1 MTEDTRTVS
10 TDTPQRW
17 VLLGP
22 PGAGKGTQAALL
34 AEQLGLAHVESGGLL
49 RDHRA
54 RDTDLGREAAT
65 YMTRGLLVPDELVIE
80 MVLQRMAQDDAASG
94 AVLDGF
100 PRTHAQAEALD
111 GALAPHGVTGALS
124 IAVSEA
130 ELVRR
135 IGSRLTCRQCQAPY
149 PMAEAPPQ
157 CSRCGGELAQRD
169 DERPEAVR
177 QRLQEYRTKTASLL
191 DYYGAQGRLAEVD
204 GEQQVAE
211 VTRDLLRLVR
221 ERAALHDCQPS
232 GTIRGSI

>member
-1 MTEDTRTVS
+1 MTEGTRVVS
-10 TDTPQRW
+10 IDTPQRW

-54 RDTDLGREAAT
+54 RGTDLGREAAT
-65 YMTRGLLVPDELVIE
+65 YMTRGLLVPDALVIE
-80 MVLQRMAQDDAASG
+80 MVLERMTRDDAASG

-100 PRTHAQAEALD
+100 PRTQPQAHALD

-124 IAVSEA
+124 IAVSEG

-135 IGSRLTCRQCQAPY
+135 ISSRLTCRRCQAPY
-149 PMAEAPPQ
+149 AMEGAPPA
-157 CSRCGGELAQRD
+157 CTRCGGELAQRD
-169 DERPEAVR
+169 DEKPEAVR
-177 QRLQEYRTKTASLL
+177 QRLQEYRNKTASLL

-221 ERAALHDCQPS
+221 ERAVLHESQPS
-232 GTIRGSI
+232 GTM

>member
-1 MTEDTRTVS
+1 MTEDTRAVS

-54 RDTDLGREAAT
+54 RGTDLGRGAAT

-80 MVLQRMAQDDAASG
+80 MVLQRMTQDDAASG

-124 IAVSEA
+124 IAVSEG

-211 VTRDLLRLVR
+211 VTRDLLRLVS
-221 ERAALHDCQPS
+221 ERAALHDSQPS

>member
-54 RDTDLGREAAT
+54 RGTDLGREAAT

-80 MVLQRMAQDDAASG
+80 MVLQRMTQNDAASG

-149 PMAEAPPQ
+149 PMAEAPPR

-169 DERPEAVR
+169 DEQPEAVR
-177 QRLQEYRTKTASLL
+177 RRLQEYRNKTASLL

-221 ERAALHDCQPS
+221 ERTALHDCQPS
-232 GTIRGSI
+232 GTIQRST